1 MRFLHGS
8 IEGVS
13 IVHMQ
18 HPNHLVGN
26 AAVIATSNAAA
37 LPRDPTRG
45 PMPPEIERRTMAYMT
60 QGALRAQG
68 GLLSRL
74 AEART
79 ALGER
84 LARRAVYRRTLN
96 EMSMLSDRDLAD
108 LGVHRSQLRSIAWKA
123 AHDA

>member
-1 MRFLHGS
+1 
-8 IEGVS
+8 
-13 IVHMQ
+13 
-18 HPNHLVGN
+18 
-26 AAVIATSNAAA
+26 
-37 LPRDPTRG
+37 
-45 PMPPEIERRTMAYMT
+45 MAYMT

-84 LARRAVYRRTLN
+84 FARRAVYRRTLN

-123 AHDA
+123 AQDA